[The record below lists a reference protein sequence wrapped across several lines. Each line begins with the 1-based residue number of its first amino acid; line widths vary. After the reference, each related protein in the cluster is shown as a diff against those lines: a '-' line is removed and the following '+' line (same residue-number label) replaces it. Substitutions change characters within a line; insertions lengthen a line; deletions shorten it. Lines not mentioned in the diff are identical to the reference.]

1 MEDCRMKQADLM
13 DRPSTLRNR
22 YHAERKQLSKGVGD
36 FVSSF
41 GWQLPCSNWVGVYHV
56 DGGFCLV
63 LRGPEMVHTE
73 S

>member
-1 MEDCRMKQADLM
+1 MKQADPVDGL
-13 DRPSTLRNR
+13 RALRNT
-22 YHAERKQLSKGVGD
+22 YHTETKQLSKGVGD

-41 GWQLPCSNWVGVYHV
+41 GWQLPCSNRVGVYHV

-63 LRGPEMVHTE
+63 LRGPEMVRTE